1 MTNCEFFLQLRLVE
15 QQLFEHVF
23 QAVPADK
30 LDWRPEPKARSVR
43 ELMGHLIG
51 HEQDLVELLERG
63 EINHRM
69 QVTFTDVNHGVELF
83 RQANETAKAKLES
96 LDDAACEQKSGKFL
110 IDGDTVYEIPCRD
123 LGWVLYGSTRFITA
137 GQLTTYLR
145 PMGSKVP
152 SIYGPSAD
160 NGAP

>member
-1 MTNCEFFLQLRLVE
+1 MTNREFFLQRRLVE
-15 QQLFEHVF
+15 QQLFEQVF
-23 QAVPADK
+23 EAVRADK
-30 LDWRPEPKARSVR
+30 LDWRPEPKARSAR

-69 QVTFTDVNHGVELF
+69 QVTFTDVNHAVELF
-83 RQANETAKAKLES
+83 RQANETAKAMLES
-96 LDDAACEQKSGKFL
+96 LDDGAWEQKNGKFL
-110 IDGDTVYEIPCRD
+110 IDGNTVYEIPRRD
-123 LGWVLYGSTRFITA
+123 LGWLLWFDSIHHR

-160 NGAP
+160 SGAH

>member
-1 MTNCEFFLQLRLVE
+1 MTNREFFLQRRLVE

-69 QVTFTDVNHGVELF
+69 QVTFTDVNHGIELF

-96 LDDAACEQKSGKFL
+96 LDDAAWEQKSGKFL
-110 IDGDTVYEIPCRD
+110 IDGNTVYEIPCRD
-123 LGWVLYGSTRFITA
+123 LGWVLWFDSIHHR